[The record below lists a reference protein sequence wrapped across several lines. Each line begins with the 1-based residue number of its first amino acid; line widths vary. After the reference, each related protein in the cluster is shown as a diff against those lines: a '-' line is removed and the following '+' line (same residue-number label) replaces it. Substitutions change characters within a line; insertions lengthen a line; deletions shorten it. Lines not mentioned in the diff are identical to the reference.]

1 MFGKKEDTEN
11 LKYKIVHATNEI
23 NFNERVIKLEK
34 LGYELIPASF
44 GVGGGNGIIVL
55 MIQKNLL

>member
-1 MFGKKEDTEN
+1 MFGKKEGTEN

-34 LGYELIPASF
+34 EGYELIPASF
-44 GVGGGNGIIVL
+44 GVSGGNGIITL
-55 MIQKNLL
+55 MIKKDLL